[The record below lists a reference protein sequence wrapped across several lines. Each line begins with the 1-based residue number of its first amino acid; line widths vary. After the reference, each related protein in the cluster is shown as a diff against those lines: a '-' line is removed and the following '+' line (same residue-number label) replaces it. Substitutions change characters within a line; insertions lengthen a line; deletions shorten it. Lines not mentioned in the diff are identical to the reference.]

1 MTFSH
6 TGLWEFSSQ
15 LCFRTEFGD
24 WSTYLLV
31 FLTFEWLIL
40 LDVRIRSRTLEMKL
54 HKGEVVSSA
63 IHRGWGCSW
72 WWKFS
77 EIVGSVPGRHSLK
90 GCVKPSSSQS
100 QENGGNE
107 EMGNKMLGVENVRR
121 KGVVST
127 LLPAEGQGREQVL
140 KVLRRVRKRRK
151 GST

>member
-1 MTFSH
+1 MTFSD

-24 WSTYLLV
+24 WSMYLLV

-63 IHRGWGCSW
+63 IHRRWGCSW

-77 EIVGSVPGRHSLK
+77 EIVGSMPGRHSLK
-90 GCVKPSSSQS
+90 GCVKTSSSRC

-107 EMGNKMLGVENVRR
+107 DMVNKMLGVEKVRL

-127 LLPAEGQGREQVL
+127 LQPAEGQGCEQVL
-140 KVLRRVRKRRK
+140 RVLRRVRKRRK